1 MRDNTIVLIGLN
13 HKTAPVELRERLA
26 ASNNDEILR
35 RLIQLPPIKEALFLS
50 TCNRIE
56 ITITTEEEPGGTIKT
71 IKDFL
76 AQYNQINLKDFE
88 NSIYTYLDT
97 DAIRHLFLVA
107 SSLDSMV
114 IGEPQILGQIKEA
127 YRLSLRQRVAGP
139 ILNRLL
145 HKSFSVAKRV
155 RTETGLAHHAVSI
168 SYAAVELAKKI
179 FGDLNG
185 KHILLI
191 GAGEMAELAV
201 RHLLGSGVKDIVIAN
216 RTLERAVEL
225 SEEFNGRP
233 ISLTEIGDYL
243 AWTDIVISSTSA
255 PHFVIHYN
263 DIKGI
268 MRQRKNRPIFFIDIA
283 VPRDI
288 DPKLNEL
295 GNVYLYN
302 IDDLQGIIETH
313 KHARQKEARKA
324 ERIVE
329 EEVIRFKWW
338 LDTLKTVPT
347 IVLLKKKLEEIR
359 QKELNK
365 TMKHLKN
372 LSKEDKEAIEVMT
385 NAMVK
390 KILHDPITFL
400 KKREERPKV
409 DLYLDLARKLFN
421 LDEVN
426 REEDKGSAG

>member
-1 MRDNTIVLIGLN
+1 MRDKKIVLIGLN
-13 HKTAPVELRERLA
+13 HKTAPIELRERLA
-26 ASNNDEILR
+26 TSDNYEILR
-35 RLIQLPPIKEALFLS
+35 QVMQLPPVKEALFLS

-56 ITITTEEEPGGTIKT
+56 ITITTEEEPEGAIKT
-71 IKDFL
+71 IKNFL
-76 AQYNQINLKDFE
+76 AQYNQIDLKDFE
-88 NSIYTYLDT
+88 NSIYTYLDA
-97 DAIRHLFLVA
+97 DAVKHLFLVA

-127 YRLSLRQRVAGP
+127 YRLSLKQRVAGP

-145 HKSFSVAKRV
+145 HKAFSVAKRV
-155 RTETGLAHHAVSI
+155 RTETELAHHAVSI

-225 SEEFNGRP
+225 SKEFNGRP
-233 ISLTEIGDYL
+233 ISLTEISDYL
-243 AWTDIVISSTSA
+243 AWTDIVVSSTGA
-255 PHFVIHYN
+255 PHFVIHY
-263 DIKGI
+263 DHIKGV

-288 DPKLNEL
+288 DPKLNDL
-295 GNVYLYN
+295 DNVYLYN
-302 IDDLQGIIETH
+302 IDDLQDIIEIH
-313 KHARQKEARKA
+313 KHVRQKEARKA

-338 LDTLKTVPT
+338 LETLEAVPI

-359 QKELNK
+359 QKELSK
-365 TMKHLKN
+365 TLKN
-372 LSKEDKEAIEVMT
+372 LKHLSEEDKEAIKVMT

-400 KKREERPKV
+400 KKGEKRPKV

-421 LDEVN
+421 LDEISQ
-426 REEDKGSAG
+426 EEDYHK

>member
-1 MRDNTIVLIGLN
+1 MRDKKIVLIGLN

-26 ASNNDEILR
+26 TSDNYEILR
-35 RLIQLPPIKEALFLS
+35 QVMQLPPVKEVLFLS

-56 ITITTEEEPGGTIKT
+56 ITITTEEEPEDAIKT
-71 IKDFL
+71 IKNFL
-76 AQYNQINLKDFE
+76 AQYNQIDLKDFE
-88 NSIYTYLDT
+88 NSIYTYLDA
-97 DAIRHLFLVA
+97 DAVKHLFLVA

-127 YRLSLRQRVAGP
+127 YRLSLKQRVAGP

-145 HKSFSVAKRV
+145 HKAFSVAKRV
-155 RTETGLAHHAVSI
+155 RTETELAHHAVSI

-225 SEEFNGRP
+225 SKEFNGKP
-233 ISLTEIGDYL
+233 ISLTEISDYL
-243 AWTDIVISSTSA
+243 AWTDIVVSSTGA
-255 PHFVIHYN
+255 PHFVIYYDH
-263 DIKGI
+263 IKGV

-288 DPKLNEL
+288 DPKLNDL
-295 GNVYLYN
+295 DNVYLYN
-302 IDDLQGIIETH
+302 IDDLQDIIEIH
-313 KHARQKEARKA
+313 KHVRQKEALKA
-324 ERIVE
+324 KRIIE

-338 LDTLKTVPT
+338 LETLETVPT
-347 IVLLKKKLEEIR
+347 IILLKKKLEEIR
-359 QKELNK
+359 QKELSK
-365 TMKHLKN
+365 TLKNLKN
-372 LSKEDKEAIEVMT
+372 LSKEEREAIEVMT

-421 LDEVN
+421 LDEITQ
-426 REEDKGSAG
+426 EEDYHK

>member
-1 MRDNTIVLIGLN
+1 MKDKKIVLIGLN

-26 ASNNDEILR
+26 TSNNNEILGQ
-35 RLIQLPPIKEALFLS
+35 LIQLPPVKEALFLS

-56 ITITTEEEPGGTIKT
+56 IIITTEEKHEIIIKA

-76 AQYNQINLKDFE
+76 AQYNQIDLNEFG
-88 NSIYTYLDT
+88 NSIYTYLDA
-97 DAIRHLFLVA
+97 DAVKHLFLVA

-127 YRLSLRQRVAGP
+127 YRRSLEQRVVGP

-145 HKSFSVAKRV
+145 HKTFSVAKRV
-155 RTETGLAHHAVSI
+155 RTETELAHHAVSI

-179 FGDLNG
+179 FGDLRG
-185 KHILLI
+185 KLILLI

-225 SEEFNGRP
+225 SKEFNGRP
-233 ISLTEIGDYL
+233 ILLAEISDYL
-243 AWTDIVISSTSA
+243 SWTDIVISSTSA
-255 PHFVIHYN
+255 PHFLIYYDHV
-263 DIKGI
+263 KRA

-283 VPRDI
+283 VPRNI

-295 GNVYLYN
+295 DNVYLYN
-302 IDDLQGIIETH
+302 IDDLQDITEIN
-313 KHARQKEARKA
+313 KHVRQKEAQKA

-338 LDTLKTVPT
+338 LETLEAVPI

-359 QKELNK
+359 QKELSK
-365 TMKHLKN
+365 TLKQLNHLSN
-372 LSKEDKEAIEVMT
+372 EDKEAIEVMT
-385 NAMVK
+385 SAIVK
-390 KILHDPITFL
+390 KVLHDPITFL

-421 LDEVN
+421 LDEISK
-426 REEDKGSAG
+426 EEDYHK

>member
-1 MRDNTIVLIGLN
+1 MRDKRIALIGLN

-26 ASNNDEILR
+26 TSDNNEILR
-35 RLIQLPPIKEALFLS
+35 QLMQLPPVKEALFLS

-56 ITITTEEEPGGTIKT
+56 ITITTEEEPEGAIKT
-71 IKDFL
+71 IKNFL
-76 AQYNQINLKDFE
+76 AQYNQIDLKDFE
-88 NSIYTYLDT
+88 NSIYTYLDV
-97 DAIRHLFLVA
+97 DAVKHLFLVA

-127 YRLSLRQRVAGP
+127 YRLSLKQRVAGP

-145 HKSFSVAKRV
+145 HKAFSVAKRV
-155 RTETGLAHHAVSI
+155 RTETELAHHAVSI

-179 FGDLNG
+179 FGDLND

-225 SEEFNGRP
+225 SKEFNGRP
-233 ISLTEIGDYL
+233 ISLTEISDYL
-243 AWTDIVISSTSA
+243 AWTDIVVSSTGA
-255 PHFVIHYN
+255 PHFVICYDH
-263 DIKGI
+263 IKGV

-288 DPKLNEL
+288 DPKLNDL
-295 GNVYLYN
+295 DNVYLYN
-302 IDDLQGIIETH
+302 IDDLQDIIEIH
-313 KHARQKEARKA
+313 KHVREKEARKA

-329 EEVIRFKWW
+329 EEVIKFKWW
-338 LDTLKTVPT
+338 LETLEAVPT

-359 QKELNK
+359 QKELSK
-365 TMKHLKN
+365 TLRNLKH

-400 KKREERPKV
+400 KKGEGRPKV

-421 LDEVN
+421 LDEISQ
-426 REEDKGSAG
+426 EEDYHK